1 MDLAQVNQLT
11 VYFVLTLLILVVILL
26 SLFFIFNKRRLHYIS
41 EKQNAQERYKKELE
55 ASRIE
60 NQEHLFKA
68 LSWELH
74 DNIGQLLSVSN
85 LQLSMVSSGLDE
97 KDKKLITDTREIL
110 SKVLEDVRN
119 LSKALNA
126 ESFMFLG
133 LVKAVSFE
141 MERLNRLKF
150 VDAGFRVEGNVFEVA
165 DDHEIILFR
174 IIQECISNVIK
185 HARATK
191 FDIIFR
197 YGTDS
202 FTIICEDNGIGMNI
216 HSKNYGLGM
225 KNIVSRSILI
235 GAEANLELVT
245 GGGLKVSVVYP
256 KKSL

>member
-97 KDKKLITDTREIL
+97 KDKNLLQIPGKFFPKC
-110 SKVLEDVRN
+110 SKMSET
-119 LSKALNA
+119 
-126 ESFMFLG
+126 FL
-133 LVKAVSFE
+133 
-141 MERLNRLKF
+141 R
-150 VDAGFRVEGNVFEVA
+150 
-165 DDHEIILFR
+165 
-174 IIQECISNVIK
+174 
-185 HARATK
+185 
-191 FDIIFR
+191 
-197 YGTDS
+197 
-202 FTIICEDNGIGMNI
+202 
-216 HSKNYGLGM
+216 
-225 KNIVSRSILI
+225 RS
-235 GAEANLELVT
+235 T
-245 GGGLKVSVVYP
+245 Q
-256 KKSL
+256 SLLCF